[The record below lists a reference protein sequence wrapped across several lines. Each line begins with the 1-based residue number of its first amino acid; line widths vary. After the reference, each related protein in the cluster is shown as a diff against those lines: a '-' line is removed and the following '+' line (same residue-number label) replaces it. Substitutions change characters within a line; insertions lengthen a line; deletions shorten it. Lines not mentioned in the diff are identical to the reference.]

1 MIKAL
6 LKILKYVGFTLVG
19 LIAVGA
25 VLYMFGLRVVLDG
38 GGSPQLR
45 FVKSLDAQAKEIAQ
59 HRETQR
65 ATFPR
70 RRRPN
75 RCRRALAAAQRLLTN
90 QFQLPRR
97 RCRPPAWRAIRATHT
112 GRIFAGLCATATIAN
127 VLS

>member
-25 VLYMFGLRVVLDG
+25 VLFVFGLRVVLDG

-65 ATFPR
+65 ATAPA
-70 RRRPN
+70 P
-75 RCRRALAAAQRLLTN
+75 APAPEPLPASHGQRSSD
-90 QFQLPRR
+90 R
-97 RCRPPAWRAIRATHT
+97 
-112 GRIFAGLCATATIAN
+112 
-127 VLS
+127 

>member
-25 VLYMFGLRVVLDG
+25 VLFVFGLRVVLDG

-65 ATFPR
+65 A
-70 RRRPN
+70 
-75 RCRRALAAAQRLLTN
+75 AAPAPAPEPLPASTGQRSSD
-90 QFQLPRR
+90 R
-97 RCRPPAWRAIRATHT
+97 
-112 GRIFAGLCATATIAN
+112 
-127 VLS
+127 